1 VIGDRGYAKPPGLQH
16 VLAASADFLERV
28 GCNSMRMITPGGA
41 RLDLA
46 AIYNGLGPGSPTE
59 LSVVVTRH
67 SKGQGRLPRQLFPAR
82 LVIMR
87 QQEAA
92 AERATQAAK
101 RQHSKKCSPSDAEG
115 LVRSVPLIRERD
127 HLAQYGLQSRIPSRV
142 NGCFCTQGETT
153 PNTRRWTMI
162 ARVA

>member
-1 VIGDRGYAKPPGLQH
+1 VNQRSARSGRFSFSQGDLVIGDRGYAKPPGLQH

-92 AERATQAAK
+92 AERD
-101 RQHSKKCSPSDAEG
+101 P
-115 LVRSVPLIRERD
+115 
-127 HLAQYGLQSRIPSRV
+127 
-142 NGCFCTQGETT
+142 GC
-153 PNTRRWTMI
+153 
-162 ARVA
+162 